1 MRPHPIVAGFQSL
14 ILGLSALAL
23 CPCAEA
29 QTAVSVAAKA
39 STLGAGGELAVRLA
53 SLVAVRGGAQFF
65 SFSRSSGIEG
75 IDYDIRPRLRNGTI
89 LLDLHPFSG
98 GFRITGG
105 AVINRNR
112 VDIVAVP
119 SGPITVGNQ
128 TFQSGEVGRLDG
140 RIRVRKISPYA
151 GIGYVG
157 QSRVAFSVDLGVA
170 FHGTPQASLTGT
182 SSLSGPERAIFDAEV
197 AREREEIQQAIND
210 ESLARFHPVLA
221 FGLVIRL

>member
-1 MRPHPIVAGFQSL
+1 MRLHPIVAGFQSL

-119 SGPITVGNQ
+119 SGPITIGNQ

-210 ESLARFHPVLA
+210 ESLARYHPVLA

>member
-112 VDIVAVP
+112 VDIVAIP
-119 SGPITVGNQ
+119 SGPITIGNQ
-128 TFQSGEVGRLDG
+128 TFQSGEIGRLDG
-140 RIRVRKISPYA
+140 GIRVRKISPYA

-157 QSRVAFSVDLGVA
+157 QTRVAFSVDLGVA
-170 FHGTPQASLTGT
+170 FHGTPQATLVGT
-182 SSLSGPERAIFDAEV
+182 STLSGPERAIFDAEV
-197 AREREEIQQAIND
+197 ARERDQIQQAIND
-210 ESLARFHPVLA
+210 ESLARYHPVLA

>member
-1 MRPHPIVAGFQSL
+1 MHPHPVVAGSRSL
-14 ILGLSALAL
+14 FLFLSALAL
-23 CPCAEA
+23 SPSAGA
-29 QTAVSVAAKA
+29 QTSVSVAAKA

-98 GFRITGG
+98 GLRITGG

-112 VDIVAVP
+112 LDIVAVP
-119 SGPITVGNQ
+119 TGPITIGNQ
-128 TFQSGEVGRLDG
+128 TFQPDEIGRLDG
-140 RIRVRKISPYA
+140 RIRVRKFSPYA

-157 QSRVAFSVDLGVA
+157 QSSVAFSVDLGVA
-170 FHGTPQASLTGT
+170 FHGTPQASLSGT
-182 SSLSGPERAIFDAEV
+182 SPLTGPERAILDAEV
-197 AREREEIQQAIND
+197 ARERDEIQQAIND
-210 ESLARFHPVLA
+210 ESLAKFHPVLA